1 MVLFL
6 LVISILDIF
15 LEVLIGKCT
24 RKRPE
29 LLLSISLLLHSPS
42 LLVLFLRPLF
52 FSLLLQSLS
61 ASPPS
66 FRIPSSSSFTRS
78 FLALLPHSL
87 SIETHSVFHRLSSSF
102 ISHFFLS
109 LFLSYRFISFASS
122 RLFFPFLCLYFCL
135 YFPPFLVHWDAMPH
149 NTLTLH
155 SPSFSPGLSFFLLLS
170 PFSLLLFLFPR
181 LSLPSLPTLR

>member
-52 FSLLLQSLS
+52 FSLLPQSLS

-87 SIETHSVFHRLSSSF
+87 TSF

-135 YFPPFLVHWDAMPH
+135 YFPPFLVHWDAIPH

-181 LSLPSLPTLR
+181 LLLPSLPTLR